1 MNTGKTGVFYGYAI
15 ILYTFLLML
24 IMWGTLY
31 SFGVFFKPLLT
42 EFGWTRAM
50 TSSAFSLNML
60 LYGALA
66 IVTGRLTDRIGP
78 RIVITVCG
86 FLLGLGYLLTSQ
98 IGSIWQLYL
107 FYGVIVGIGMSGSYA
122 PLVSTVARW
131 FTRRRGLMTG
141 IVVAGI
147 GIGTVIIP
155 PLASWS
161 IANYGWRT
169 SYLIVGVI
177 TLVSLISIAQLL
189 KRDPAQMNLVP
200 YGEREMA
207 MNGLQLE
214 PRRYSFRQ
222 AIHTRQF
229 WLICVIKISFGF
241 ILQTIMVHIVPHAT
255 DLGISYTSAATIL
268 AIGGGVS
275 IAGRLV
281 MGIVTDRIG
290 GRAALLSCF
299 VLISAALLWLLVSKE
314 LWMLYLFA
322 ITFGFGY
329 GGFAPL
335 ASLII
340 AEHFGLSAHGTIL
353 GGTEFMFTIGSA
365 IGPVLAGQIF
375 DITGSYQLAFSLCV
389 ALSIIA
395 MIFALLL
402 RPTTDLRA
410 ERR

>member
-1 MNTGKTGVFYGYAI
+1 
-15 ILYTFLLML
+15 
-24 IMWGTLY
+24 MWGTLY

-50 TSSAFSLNML
+50 TSSVFSLNML
-60 LYGALA
+60 LCGALA

-78 RIVITVCG
+78 RPVITVGG

-98 IGSIWQLYL
+98 IGSIGQLYL
-107 FYGVIVGIGMSGSYA
+107 FYGVIIGIGMSGSYA

-161 IANYGWRT
+161 IANHGWRT

-177 TLVSLISIAQLL
+177 TLVSLISIAQFL

-229 WLICVIKISFGF
+229 WLICVINISFGF

-268 AIGGGVS
+268 ALGGGVS

-281 MGIVTDRIG
+281 MGVVTDRIG

-322 ITFGFGY
+322 VAFGFGY

-340 AEHFGLSAHGTIL
+340 AEYFGLSAHGAIL
-353 GGTEFMFTIGSA
+353 GSTEFVFTMGSA
-365 IGPVLAGQIF
+365 IGPFLAGQIF
-375 DITGSYQLAFSLCV
+375 DIAGSYQLAFFACA

-402 RPTTDLRA
+402 RPTTDSRT

>member
-1 MNTGKTGVFYGYAI
+1 MNTEKTGVFYGYAI
-15 ILYTFLLML
+15 VLYTFLIML

-50 TSSAFSLNML
+50 TSSVFSLNML

-78 RIVITVCG
+78 RIIITVCG

-147 GIGTVIIP
+147 GIGTVIFP

-169 SYLIVGVI
+169 SYLIVGII
-177 TLVSLISIAQLL
+177 TLVSLISIAQFL
-189 KRDPAQMNLVP
+189 KRDPSQMNLVP

-229 WLICVIKISFGF
+229 WLICVINISFGF
-241 ILQTIMVHIVPHAT
+241 ILLTIMVHIVPHAT

-268 AIGGGVS
+268 ALGGGVS

-322 ITFGFGY
+322 VTFGFGY

-340 AEHFGLSAHGTIL
+340 AEHFGLSAHGAIL
-353 GGTEFMFTIGSA
+353 GITEFVFTVGSA
-365 IGPVLAGQIF
+365 IGPILAGQIF
-375 DITGSYQLAFSLCV
+375 DITGSYQLAFFVCA
-389 ALSIIA
+389 ALSIVEL
-395 MIFALLL
+395 IFALLL
-402 RPTTDLRA
+402 RPTTDSRT

>member
-1 MNTGKTGVFYGYAI
+1 LNTKKTKVFHGYAI
-15 ILYTFLLML
+15 ALYSFLVML

-31 SFGVFFKPLLT
+31 SFGVFFKPLLI
-42 EFGWTRAM
+42 EFSWTRTM

-66 IVTGRLTDRIGP
+66 IITGRLTDRIGP
-78 RIVITVCG
+78 RLVITVCG

-107 FYGVIVGIGMSGSYA
+107 FYGVIIGTGMSGAYA

-131 FTRRRGLMTG
+131 FTHHRGLMTG
-141 IVVAGI
+141 IVVSGI

-161 IANYGWRT
+161 ISNYGWRT
-169 SYLIVGVI
+169 SYFAIGII
-177 TLVSLISIAQLL
+177 TLVSLVSLAQFL
-189 KRDPAQMNLVP
+189 KRDPNQMKLLP
-200 YGEREMA
+200 HGESETVLDDMRSA
-207 MNGLQLE
+207 

-222 AIHTRQF
+222 AFNTRQF
-229 WLICVIKISFGF
+229 WLICAINVSFGF

-255 DLGISYTSAATIL
+255 DLGISYTGAATIL
-268 AIGGGVS
+268 AISGGVS
-275 IAGRLV
+275 IAGRLT
-281 MGIVTDRIG
+281 MGIATDRIG
-290 GRAALLSCF
+290 GKAALIICF
-299 VLISAALLWLLVSKE
+299 TLISTALFWLLASKE
-314 LWMLYLFA
+314 PWMLYLFA
-322 ITFGFGY
+322 VIFGFGY

-353 GGTEFMFTIGSA
+353 GSTEFMFTAGSA

-375 DITGSYQLAFSLCV
+375 DITGGYQLAFSTCA

-395 MIFALLL
+395 MIFTLLL
-402 RPTTDLRA
+402 KPDNARRA

>member
-1 MNTGKTGVFYGYAI
+1 
-15 ILYTFLLML
+15 ML

-50 TSSAFSLNML
+50 TSSVFSLNML

-147 GIGTVIIP
+147 GIGTVIFP

-177 TLVSLISIAQLL
+177 TLVSLISIAQFL

-207 MNGLQLE
+207 LNGLQLE

-229 WLICVIKISFGF
+229 WLICVINISFGF
-241 ILQTIMVHIVPHAT
+241 ILLTIMVHIVAHAT
-255 DLGISYTSAATIL
+255 DLGISYTNAATIL
-268 AIGGGVS
+268 ALGGGVS

-322 ITFGFGY
+322 VIFGFGY

-340 AEHFGLSAHGTIL
+340 AEHFGLSAHGAIL
-353 GGTEFMFTIGSA
+353 GSTEFAFTVGSA
-365 IGPVLAGQIF
+365 IGPFLAGQIF
-375 DITGSYQLAFSLCV
+375 DIAGSYQLAFFMCT

-395 MIFALLL
+395 LIFALLL
-402 RPTTDLRA
+402 KPIADSKT